1 MIGAGL
7 ILISAS
13 VRLGVRRLRAA
24 AGAEQDLLRSNPFEN
39 TMRGRR
45 RRLSGAD
52 RVYARRLRV
61 ARKRAQECAEF
72 LLLAVL
78 VLATL
83 GALVVLGAVDQGLMS
98 FRLSAFAGAVL
109 GALAAGWQMYQ
120 VRARRLPGEAVADA
134 GEQEEPPRV
143 QRRRVRFVS

>member
-1 MIGAGL
+1 
-7 ILISAS
+7 
-13 VRLGVRRLRAA
+13 
-24 AGAEQDLLRSNPFEN
+24 
-39 TMRGRR
+39 
-45 RRLSGAD
+45 
-52 RVYARRLRV
+52 
-61 ARKRAQECAEF
+61 